1 MEQPKYTA
9 IRGLFKATYRKAL
22 IIFISVLLLLGIL
35 VFMTNA
41 TAYFSVQINPY
52 VIGIMS
58 GFVYL
63 LSILLPVMILAYIL
77 YVLIKAK

>member
-1 MEQPKYTA
+1 MEQPKHTTV
-9 IRGLFKATYRKAL
+9 RDLFKATYRKAL

-35 VFMTNA
+35 VLTTNV
-41 TAYFSVQINPY
+41 TAYFSVQMNPY

>member
-1 MEQPKYTA
+1 MEQPKHTTV
-9 IRGLFKATYRKAL
+9 RDLFKATYRKAL
-22 IIFISVLLLLGIL
+22 IVFISGLLLLGIL
-35 VFMTNA
+35 VLTTNV
-41 TAYFSVQINPY
+41 TAYFSVQMNPY

-63 LSILLPVMILAYIL
+63 LSILLPVLILAYIL